1 MILPLIINT
10 NSAIASTVPPP
21 TLPHIYLL
29 VPLLGILLVLLLIQ
43 KRQQLKL
50 RKLQERTDGLE
61 ELVQTRT
68 RELQDTQHQLLQSQK
83 LESIGQLAGGMAH
96 DFNNQ
101 LAIMQGYLDIVL
113 EEIRAPDNARERLQH
128 IYRAIER
135 SSDLTQQL
143 LHYIHK
149 DSIEKMPVNLNQGLA
164 DLGKILR
171 RLLGEHIEVDLDLD
185 NNLWTISA
193 NQGNLDQLL
202 TNLSINARD
211 AMPRGGRIDIR
222 TRNVVLD
229 ETTCQQH
236 PLAQPGNY
244 ITLSI
249 SDTGMGIDQEI
260 EEFIFEPFFTTKEQ
274 GEGTGLGLAVVN
286 SIVQAHDG
294 WITIQSEPNTGTEF
308 KIFFPA
314 TLEPHA
320 NEPID
325 NETTTFK
332 TGMGEHILLIEDD
345 TELNEMLQQTLT
357 SHGYQTSSFETLQEA
372 QINFDAHQ
380 TSIDLILS
388 DLILPDGRSIDF
400 IFQSLKKCPDLGIVI
415 ITGYLDDGPDL
426 EIIEQQGWPLLHKP
440 MSMSELLEQIDQVL
454 RKPV

>member
-50 RKLQERTDGLE
+50 RTLQERADGLE

-314 TLEPHA
+314 TL
-320 NEPID
+320 
-325 NETTTFK
+325 
-332 TGMGEHILLIEDD
+332 
-345 TELNEMLQQTLT
+345 
-357 SHGYQTSSFETLQEA
+357 
-372 QINFDAHQ
+372 
-380 TSIDLILS
+380 
-388 DLILPDGRSIDF
+388 
-400 IFQSLKKCPDLGIVI
+400 
-415 ITGYLDDGPDL
+415 
-426 EIIEQQGWPLLHKP
+426 
-440 MSMSELLEQIDQVL
+440 
-454 RKPV
+454 